1 MNQMIFE
8 LIQEINGI
16 YGVDWDEEVKGLFAE
31 SVIMASLERLEKG
44 NDKGASF
51 NKTNLM
57 KLLGVQE

>member
-44 NDKGASF
+44 NDKGVFF
-51 NKTNLM
+51 NKTNLV

>member
-1 MNQMIFE
+1 MNPMIYQ

-16 YGVDWDEEVKGLFAE
+16 YGIDWDEEVKGLFAE
-31 SVIMASLERLEKG
+31 SVIMTSLERLEEG
-44 NDKGASF
+44 NGKGAFF